1 MISDGKIAKRGSDCN
16 VQEVRILWLE
26 NPPGDFIIYKFV
38 LYLCWMMLKFYLDS
52 CRDSFATGW
61 FMIEM

>member
-52 CRDSFATGW
+52 CRDR
-61 FMIEM
+61 IL